1 MLYTSF
7 FYKNLKKLIRNQ
19 SPYEQSHDTKKTKNA
34 KTLKKLHWTIPPL
47 FFNTKQVAYYYYE
60 IFEEKQL
67 KKYKKIPPEMA
78 GKINK
83 KYFDVLEM
91 RFCAVLSFFNKI

>member
-34 KTLKKLHWTIPPL
+34 KTLKKLHWTIPP
-47 FFNTKQVAYYYYE
+47 FCNTKQVAYYYYE

-67 KKYKKIPPEMA
+67 KKYKKNPA
-78 GKINK
+78 GNGG
-83 KYFDVLEM
+83 E
-91 RFCAVLSFFNKI
+91 N